1 MMRRGSVRGFWL
13 ASWTLYA
20 REVTRFF
27 RQPSRVVGALGT
39 PLLFWVLIGSG
50 VGDTFRPA
58 GGPAVANYL
67 AYFLPGA
74 VVLTLLFT
82 AIFSTISII
91 EDRREGFMQAVLA
104 APVSRGSIVMG
115 KLLGG
120 ATLATIQGF
129 LLLLV
134 GPAVGLSPP
143 LGAWLAALA
152 VMFLVGFSLTGFGFC
167 FAWRTESVQG
177 FHAVMNLLMMPMW
190 ILSGALFPAAG
201 AAAWVRVVMGLNP
214 LSYGLDLLR
223 AVLHAGTVQ
232 PPGGMALALGVS
244 ILFAAVMFVMSWSLV
259 CKPTTRPA

>member
-1 MMRRGSVRGFWL
+1 MTGGARGFWL
-13 ASWTLYA
+13 AAWTLYA
-20 REVTRFF
+20 REITRFF

-39 PLLFWVLIGSG
+39 PLLFWLLIGSG

-58 GGPAVANYL
+58 GGPAVPGYL

-74 VVLTLLFT
+74 VLLTLLFT
-82 AIFSTISII
+82 SIFSTISII

-129 LLLLV
+129 LLLLI
-134 GPAVGLSPP
+134 GPLVGLSPSP
-143 LGAWLAALA
+143 AAWVAAVA
-152 VMFLVGFSLTGFGFC
+152 VMFLLGMSLTGFGFC

-177 FHAVMNLLMMPMW
+177 FHGVMNLLMMPMW

-223 AVLHAGTVQ
+223 AALYAGGIR
-232 PPGGMALALGVS
+232 PPGGVVALALGVS
-244 ILFAAVMFVMSWSLV
+244 ILFAAVTFSLSWSLV